1 MDTLIIITII
11 FLALL
16 FTAWL
21 MTQLTVIKAID
32 DDCTDCCDVF
42 DDDNPDQAV
51 HRESAGNW
59 CKCGCDC

>member
-1 MDTLIIITII
+1 MNTFIALAVI
-11 FLALL
+11 FALL
-16 FTAWL
+16 LIAAWIL
-21 MTQLTVIKAID
+21 TQFTVIKAAQS
-32 DDCTDCCDVF
+32 CEDCCDVF